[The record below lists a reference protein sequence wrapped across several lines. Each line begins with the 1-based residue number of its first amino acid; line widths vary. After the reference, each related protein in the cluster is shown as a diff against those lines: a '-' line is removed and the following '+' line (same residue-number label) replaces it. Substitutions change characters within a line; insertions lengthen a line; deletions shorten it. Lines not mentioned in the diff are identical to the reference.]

1 MKITKTQLK
10 QIIKEELEA
19 INEKEGTGNLERA
32 KKDYEES
39 VKMFMDAGLSS
50 PLRGMK
56 GYNPKSLAAKHVLT
70 TIKLY
75 DENPEASIAH
85 MTLGVPDNLKL
96 SREEAVQ
103 FWEWVK
109 QTYGRQFSSSDLG
122 LRGE

>member
-1 MKITKTQLK
+1 MKITKSQLK

-39 VKMFMDAGLSS
+39 IKMLMDAGETS

-56 GYNPKSLAAKHVLT
+56 GYNPKSLAAKQVLKT
-70 TIKLY
+70 VKLY
-75 DENPEASIAH
+75 DEHPEFMIFH
-85 MTLGVPDNLKL
+85 MTHRVPDDLKL

-109 QTYGRQFSSSDLG
+109 QTYGRQFFSSDLG